1 MNDKE
6 IDHVTILAITGD
18 QFTFEDVDSV
28 SYDEEKE
35 AFFIKQKDGTLNFL
49 PRESMVIFAEVP
61 KQEADLQRERDTN
74 KIISILDK
82 GFTIPEE

>member
-1 MNDKE
+1 LNEKE

-18 QFTFEDVDSV
+18 QFTFENIDSV
-28 SYDEEKE
+28 SYDEGKE

-49 PRESMVIFAEVP
+49 PRESMVIFAEVQ
-61 KQEADLQRERDTN
+61 KQEADLQQEQDTN

>member
-61 KQEADLQRERDTN
+61 KNDTNSQCDKDTN
-74 KIISILDK
+74 KIVSILDK
-82 GFTIPEE
+82 TFTIPEE